1 MASNLI
7 SLVTGANKGLG
18 EAVARQFDRRA
29 MTAMEDLGRC
39 DTAHPANRRCQSYRN
54 RDGGSEPLQVCRP
67 YERTGLGANPPV
79 VEISPREAVRRHT
92 VTWRGMAGELIQ
104 AVTHDRIE
112 CRFNGPSH
120 LLAVYERG
128 WRHEG
133 ETFVQGAP
141 RSTLRN
147 FAGKLTFVPAGHEY
161 HEWQTPRT
169 LLRVFYFYLDATE
182 LLAPCGL
189 DAEAMDLVPRVLFE
203 DAILRDTASKL
214 KTLIENRMSNS
225 ELYIEALGVVLAH
238 EITRLNHG
246 RPPIKPQD
254 RGRLASWQERIIV
267 SYIEEHL
274 ADPIPLVLLARLV
287 RLSTFHFSRAFK
299 QSFGMPPH
307 RYHTMRRI
315 EHAKVLLSKPAPSV
329 SDVGLSVGFSQT
341 SSFSTTF
348 RRATGMTPTAYHRCL
363 R

>member
-1 MASNLI
+1 MTSNLI
-7 SLVTGANKGLG
+7 SLVGGGNKGLG
-18 EAVARQFDRRA
+18 KAVARQFGRRA
-29 MTAMEDLGRC
+29 MIAMEDLGRC
-39 DTAHPANRRCQSYRN
+39 DTAHPVNRRCYSYRN
-54 RDGGSEPLQVCRP
+54 RDGSSEPLHVCRP
-67 YERTGLGANPPV
+67 HDRTSLAANPPV
-79 VEISPREAVRRHT
+79 VEISPREAVRRHA

-128 WRHEG
+128 WRQEG

-169 LLRVFYFYLDATE
+169 PPRVLYFYLDAAE
-182 LLAPCGL
+182 LLAKSGL
-189 DAEAMDLVPRVLFE
+189 DAAAMDLGPRVLFE
-203 DAILRDTASKL
+203 DAMLWDTASKL
-214 KTLIENRMSNS
+214 KTLIESPTSGS
-225 ELYIEALGVVLAH
+225 ELYIEALRVVLAY
-238 EITRLNHG
+238 EIARLSHG
-246 RPPIKPQD
+246 KPRIKPQD

-274 ADPIPLVLLARLV
+274 ADPIPLALLARLV

-329 SDVGLSVGFSQT
+329 TDVGLSVGFSQT
-341 SSFSTTF
+341 SSFSSTF

-363 R
+363 G